1 MAARP
6 GRGWPRLRA
15 QPGRAVSGGERTGH
29 THPTRSP
36 PPPAA
41 RGLQRPR
48 GAGLGT
54 RGQDPGRRPGGC
66 FPGSPWWA
74 WTSCFPG
81 PATDALRL
89 AGEGSGT
96 AAAGPGRAGA
106 EVTDRAALR
115 LRPSAVFSPAPC
127 SLLPRGSRG
136 SAGGA
141 GLFAFRYLPKAP
153 PETPP
158 GHLLSSSLL
167 AGNFLGWLLLLFFR
181 FLFPPL

>member
-6 GRGWPRLRA
+6 GRGWRRLRA

-41 RGLQRPR
+41 RGLQRPL

-54 RGQDPGRRPGGC
+54 RGQDSGRRPGAA
-66 FPGSPWWA
+66 SPWWA
-74 WTSCFPG
+74 STSCFPG

-96 AAAGPGRAGA
+96 AAAGPGRGRGDGPGGSAPAPLGGLQP
-106 EVTDRAALR
+106 RAV
-115 LRPSAVFSPAPC
+115 SSPAPR
-127 SLLPRGSRG
+127 LPGLWWRSRP
-136 SAGGA
+136 
-141 GLFAFRYLPKAP
+141 LCLPVPA
-153 PETPP
+153 
-158 GHLLSSSLL
+158 
-167 AGNFLGWLLLLFFR
+167 
-181 FLFPPL
+181 